1 MTVDAPPKPD
11 PALETI
17 VLDVA
22 GMKCAGC
29 VRSVETQLKQY
40 PGVIDASVNLVTEVA
55 TVGCQAGVDAQA
67 LAQRLSAAGFPSQPR
82 QAAGFHASLQ
92 EGLTHWEQQRQQHLQ
107 QRQQQLVIALV
118 LLAVSSLGH
127 ITHALGW
134 SVPALTNDW
143 LHGSLAAATLL
154 VPGRPILVEG
164 WQGLRRNA
172 PNMNTL
178 IGLGT
183 LAAFV
188 TSLIALLVPQ
198 LGWECFFS
206 EPVMLI
212 AFILL
217 GRSLEQYARQ
227 KAASGLQALAALQPK
242 VARVVGK
249 DRRDRP
255 VTIELSGGMELPI
268 DLVHPGDWVGVLP
281 GETIP
286 VDGTLVLGETTVDES
301 MLTGEAVPLL
311 KQPGDRVSAGSL
323 NQTGAIGV
331 RVDRVGR
338 DVTLAQIIQ
347 LVETA
352 QARKAPIQ
360 NLADTVAAYFTYGI
374 LIVAALTFS
383 FWLFWGSHLWPDT
396 LGVAYPMAHHP
407 LSGIHREAM
416 VAVPQ
421 SPLLLSLK
429 LTIGVLVVACPC
441 ALGLATPTAL
451 LVGSSLGA
459 QRGLLIRG
467 GDALQQAAQVDTLV
481 FDKTGTLTLGQPQ
494 VTDVVPV
501 PVAVAVS
508 VAAVCP
514 EPNPAQLL
522 QLAATVEAGTRHPL
536 AVAIAAAA
544 QAQDLDPLP
553 AQNFRTLA
561 GSGVSAHVQWGGEW
575 SPVYLGTCEWLQE
588 LGIEIPEQAQ
598 QQVYRLA
605 TDGKTVVLL
614 ALNRQLLGWIA
625 VMDSLRPE
633 AAATMKM
640 LQHQGMQVM
649 LLTGDRSQVA
659 QRVAQAIGIASERVL
674 AEVKPAQ
681 KAETIARLQASGHQ
695 VGMIGD
701 GINDAPALAQ
711 ANVGMALQGSTDV
724 AAGTADIL
732 LMRNSLTQV
741 VAALTLSRAT
751 FNKIRQNLFWAF
763 FYNAVAVPVAAG
775 ALLPH
780 YHFILTPSMA
790 GGLMALSSISVV
802 TNSLLLQ
809 WQLQAQPRALGE
821 VLPSGID

>member
-1 MTVDAPPKPD
+1 MTVDAPLKPD
-11 PALETI
+11 PASETI

-40 PGVIDASVNLVTEVA
+40 PGVIDAAVNLVTEVA
-55 TVGCQAGVDAQA
+55 TIGCQTGVDAQA

-82 QAAGFHASLQ
+82 QSVGFHANLQ
-92 EGLTHWEQQRQQHLQ
+92 QGLTHWEQQRQQHLQ
-107 QRQQQLVIALV
+107 QRQQQLAIALV

-134 SVPALTNDW
+134 AVPALTNDW

-154 VPGRPILVEG
+154 VPGRPIFVEG

-183 LAAFV
+183 LAAFG

-217 GRSLEQYARQ
+217 GRSLEQHARQ

-249 DRRDRP
+249 DRTDRA
-255 VTIELSGGMELPI
+255 VTIEFARGIALPI
-268 DLVHPGDWVGVLP
+268 DLVRPGDWVGVLP

-301 MLTGEAVPLL
+301 MLTGEAVPHL

-323 NQTGAIGV
+323 NQTGAIGL

-374 LIVAALTFS
+374 LIIAVLTFS
-383 FWLFWGSHLWPDT
+383 FWFFLGSHLWPDA

-416 VAVPQ
+416 VTVPQ

-481 FDKTGTLTLGQPQ
+481 FDKTGTLTIGQPQ
-494 VTDVVPV
+494 VTDIVPVTVPV
-501 PVAVAVS
+501 P
-508 VAAVCP
+508 AAHP
-514 EPNPAQLL
+514 QPSPAQLL

-553 AQNFRTLA
+553 AQSFCTLA
-561 GSGVSAHVQWGGEW
+561 GSGVSAQVQWAGQW
-575 SPVYLGTCEWLQE
+575 SPVHLGTCEWLQE
-588 LGIEIPEQAQ
+588 LGIDVPEQAQ
-598 QQVYRLA
+598 QQVRHLA
-605 TDGKTVVLL
+605 AEGKTVVLL
-614 ALNRQLLGWIA
+614 ALNHLLVGWIA
-625 VMDSLRPE
+625 VTDSLRPE
-633 AAATMKM
+633 AETTMEM

-649 LLTGDRSQVA
+649 LLTGDRAEAA
-659 QRVAQAIGIASERVL
+659 QRVAQAIGIAPEQVL

-681 KAETIARLQASGHQ
+681 KAETIARLQASGHR

-741 VAALTLSRAT
+741 VAALALSRAT

-763 FYNAVAVPVAAG
+763 FYNAVAIPVAAG

-809 WQLQAQPRALGE
+809 WQLQEQPPALGE
-821 VLPSGID
+821 VLPSAID